1 MFNLH
6 NTWTRKLSGVVNPC
20 SCSTMRVN
28 WPPCSLKRKHIKL
41 LSSVSV
47 NVIWCWT
54 RGPPAVLLLYCC
66 SFSWR
71 KMVICRGSV
80 APGQVSHSADAQAIS
95 LTPLGSRGHAWQRG
109 MKGVCPLIYNPVV
122 LRDTFSSGMVFVTEM
137 GAKQSGVCYL
147 LLTALA

>member
-6 NTWTRKLSGVVNPC
+6 NTWTRKQSAVVSPC

-28 WPPCSLKRKHIKL
+28 WPPCFLERKHIKL
-41 LSSVSV
+41 LSPVSV
-47 NVIWCWT
+47 NFIWCWT

-71 KMVICRGSV
+71 EMVICRGSV

-95 LTPLGSRGHAWQRG
+95 LTPWEAEVMPDKGEWKGSVLWFITQYCYGIPLVQGWFLLQRWG
-109 MKGVCPLIYNPVV
+109 QSKLESA
-122 LRDTFSSGMVFVTEM
+122 TSSW
-137 GAKQSGVCYL
+137 L
-147 LLTALA
+147 H

>member
-1 MFNLH
+1 MRCWCTDGELQSLFYWVYILH
-6 NTWTRKLSGVVNPC
+6 RRTLSLIKEKCLTYITLELGNCQQWSIP
-20 SCSTMRVN
+20 CSTMRVN

-41 LSSVSV
+41 LSPVSV
-47 NVIWCWT
+47 NVIWCWI

-95 LTPLGSRGHAWQRG
+95 LTPWEAEVMPDKGEWKGS
-109 MKGVCPLIYNPVV
+109 V
-122 LRDTFSSGMVFVTEM
+122 LWFIT
-137 GAKQSGVCYL
+137 Q
-147 LLTALA
+147 